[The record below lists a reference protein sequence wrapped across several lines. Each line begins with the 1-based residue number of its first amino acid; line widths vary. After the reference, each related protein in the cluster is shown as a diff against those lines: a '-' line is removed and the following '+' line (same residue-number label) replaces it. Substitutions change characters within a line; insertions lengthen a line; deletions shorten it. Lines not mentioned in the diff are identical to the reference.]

1 MRKVWI
7 EITEL
12 EKSLI
17 TDCLENSVDAFFVK
31 EESLVSKIKDDK
43 SYMSNFNRQLVWKI
57 YTGNTL

>member
-7 EITEL
+7 EITEW

-31 EESLVSKIKDDK
+31 EDLFTFK
-43 SYMSNFNRQLVWKI
+43 N
-57 YTGNTL
+57 